1 MTAPNALYPCHSK
14 ADYRMDSSN
23 KNHGDLIV
31 GTAISP
37 CNDKA
42 PSIGSTKPIGNTEIA
57 EHTGFSTVVDIEG
70 TTDAT
75 CFLKHV
81 ARDSDKRL
89 LSAESDGVS
98 LQKVADDVTTKSNV
112 SEGDVHNA
120 LDSSQNNEGLPENTA
135 GPMEEAMLATQ
146 KASRHATLVTSAV
159 QGTKP
164 IADID
169 HLVRHSWTRCL
180 QNYSLD
186 PQKPKKASVVERA
199 ELQARRE
206 QHGLLLSIARVELL
220 GLRKRLQ
227 QTDMGIMLTDQDGV
241 ILHYIGEPGFATTAR
256 RSGMREGA
264 IWSERELGTNGM
276 GTCIIEQRSVVIHQ
290 YEHFLA
296 QNTELTC
303 SAAPI
308 FDREGRVVAAL
319 DISGC
324 FNSSQTHTLALVEI
338 AAQNIE
344 NRALLETCKN
354 NFVLRFHRLPEFIS
368 TPGEG
373 IIAFDDN
380 GIIVGANR
388 SALDLLNAPSHRALC
403 GQLIETVFDTTLAT
417 QMQLA
422 ARRAFRA
429 APLICRDNQVKLWSA
444 IQPPEREARGEI
456 VSYRRGGNV
465 ITSTV
470 VPDETSGPLALMEFG
485 DPLMA
490 NNVRIVQRV
499 LNRDISI
506 LLLGETGTGKGHF
519 AKAIHAASDRSDKPF
534 VTVNCAA
541 IPETLIESELFGYRP
556 GAFTGA
562 TREGNA
568 GRVAQ
573 ANGGTLFLDEIGD
586 MPLPLQVRLLSVI
599 EDREVMPLGG
609 SKAIPV
615 DIRIISATH
624 CDLSQHVRERRFR
637 EDLYYRLNGLSL
649 RMPPLRERRDVHDLI
664 RSLLR
669 EEARGK
675 GPSDIDD
682 DALSR
687 LQKYDWPGN
696 LRQMRNVLRTMIAM
710 CDTDCLTLAD
720 FNEDWLLNGVAA
732 HGATA
737 ASSAS
742 AAAQRAPEPSGDG
755 DDVLADAEREALR
768 RVLENCRWNVS
779 AAAVQL
785 HVSRK
790 TLYRKMFRHGI
801 TRRELREATIANA
814 ALSPHPRSP

>member
-1 MTAPNALYPCHSK
+1 
-14 ADYRMDSSN
+14 
-23 KNHGDLIV
+23 
-31 GTAISP
+31 
-37 CNDKA
+37 
-42 PSIGSTKPIGNTEIA
+42 
-57 EHTGFSTVVDIEG
+57 
-70 TTDAT
+70 
-75 CFLKHV
+75 
-81 ARDSDKRL
+81 
-89 LSAESDGVS
+89 
-98 LQKVADDVTTKSNV
+98 
-112 SEGDVHNA
+112 
-120 LDSSQNNEGLPENTA
+120 
-135 GPMEEAMLATQ
+135 
-146 KASRHATLVTSAV
+146 
-159 QGTKP
+159 
-164 IADID
+164 
-169 HLVRHSWTRCL
+169 
-180 QNYSLD
+180 
-186 PQKPKKASVVERA
+186 
-199 ELQARRE
+199 
-206 QHGLLLSIARVELL
+206 
-220 GLRKRLQ
+220 
-227 QTDMGIMLTDQDGV
+227 
-241 ILHYIGEPGFATTAR
+241 
-256 RSGMREGA
+256 
-264 IWSERELGTNGM
+264 
-276 GTCIIEQRSVVIHQ
+276 
-290 YEHFLA
+290 
-296 QNTELTC
+296 
-303 SAAPI
+303 
-308 FDREGRVVAAL
+308 
-319 DISGC
+319 
-324 FNSSQTHTLALVEI
+324 
-338 AAQNIE
+338 
-344 NRALLETCKN
+344 
-354 NFVLRFHRLPEFIS
+354 
-368 TPGEG
+368 
-373 IIAFDDN
+373 
-380 GIIVGANR
+380 
-388 SALDLLNAPSHRALC
+388 
-403 GQLIETVFDTTLAT
+403 
-417 QMQLA
+417 
-422 ARRAFRA
+422 
-429 APLICRDNQVKLWSA
+429 
-444 IQPPEREARGEI
+444 
-456 VSYRRGGNV
+456 
-465 ITSTV
+465 
-470 VPDETSGPLALMEFG
+470 G

-519 AKAIHAASDRSDKPF
+519 AKAIHAASDRADKPF